1 MEPIY
6 GNISYPSTSSETG
19 GDENPRPA
27 PRTRRRTSSTDSSD
41 SGTSTASSTLTPH
54 SLATYRSQQKV
65 GRSPVAV
72 THRTVTR
79 ETAARRMVRTPSTA
93 STTSRAS
100 TRAPS
105 SSSSS
110 GSERGKQRPAR
121 NPHSGQKK
129 AAPRKTSTKDK
140 IQVITPTEISGR
152 DLVVHIYCKPLVAKI
167 FTLIVYCWLCMP
179 KFRIR

>member
-6 GNISYPSTSSETG
+6 DVIPSQGGAYKSSK
-19 GDENPRPA
+19 DENQTSAPRTPA
-27 PRTRRRTSSTDSSD
+27 PRTRRRTSSTDSVD
-41 SGTSTASSTLTPH
+41 SSISTASSTTTPH

-79 ETAARRMVRTPSTA
+79 EMAARRTVRSPST
-93 STTSRAS
+93 SSRAS

-110 GSERGKQRPAR
+110 SASGSERGQQQRQAR
-121 NPHSGQKK
+121 NPQAGQRK
-129 AAPRKTSTKDK
+129 AAPSRRPNTKDK
-140 IQVITPTEISGR
+140 IQVGSLTHIIIAGWLMGQCSTPR
-152 DLVVHIYCKPLVAKI
+152 YLV
-167 FTLIVYCWLCMP
+167 
-179 KFRIR
+179 